1 MAKRHAPSK
10 SKIAHEGEPEAFQ
23 ALRFNL
29 EGAAAEWFQ
38 WMTRNGLIT
47 TWARFE
53 ESVKNCFGPSE
64 YEDPNG
70 VLSKLLQ
77 VRTVKDYQQEFEKLM
92 NRATDIPDS
101 LLISYYIYGLKLH
114 LQPPIEGTSA
124 GLEANKVVNDEST
137 YDNDARDQVNELKM
151 NVLVNGKQDEAKVVK
166 VVVVAVEQNIN
177 EPDVVGEKNATPG
190 RSKRIR
196 SKPAWQKDY
205 AM

>member
-1 MAKRHAPSK
+1 MVSMDD
-10 SKIAHEGEPEAFQ
+10 E
-23 ALRFNL
+23 
-29 EGAAAEWFQ
+29 EWFDHYLGQ
-38 WMTRNGLIT
+38 
-47 TWARFE
+47 ARF
-53 ESVKNCFGPSE
+53 
-64 YEDPNG
+64 DD
-70 VLSKLLQ
+70 Q
-77 VRTVKDYQQEFEKLM
+77 
-92 NRATDIPDS
+92 AA
-101 LLISYYIYGLKLH
+101 
-114 LQPPIEGTSA
+114 PIEGTSA